1 MEIRQ
6 ATDKDIQ
13 AIIDLLKVSLGE
25 ALLQKS
31 ETYWRWKHLV
41 NPFGASP
48 VIVAE
53 EGGKI
58 IGVRAF
64 MRWSWRHHG
73 KIVHAVRAVDTATHP
88 DHQGKGIFKKLTL
101 SLLEMCAEQGY
112 QFVFNT
118 PNKNSMPGYLKM
130 GWKLAGRLP
139 VAVRFSKPLSM
150 VRQLAFKRSLE
161 NISSFV
167 ESETP
172 QQILSRPD
180 FQLVLDQYNATSP
193 GKFRTAHTVESL
205 TWRYVDVP
213 VAKYHVLA
221 IWDDK
226 NLAAAVFY
234 RLKPSRAGLEMRV
247 TDVIAAGEK
256 KFSDF
261 NPSIVKRAKEHGA
274 FFITSSN
281 FIGTRLLSAYIGPQ
295 VTVRSIGDFS
305 LGDLEDF
312 NQWSPSL
319 GDMEL
324 F

>member
-1 MEIRQ
+1 
-6 ATDKDIQ
+6 
-13 AIIDLLKVSLGE
+13 
-25 ALLQKS
+25 
-31 ETYWRWKHLV
+31 
-41 NPFGASP
+41 
-48 VIVAE
+48 
-53 EGGKI
+53 
-58 IGVRAF
+58 
-64 MRWSWRHHG
+64 
-73 KIVHAVRAVDTATHP
+73 
-88 DHQGKGIFKKLTL
+88 
-101 SLLEMCAEQGY
+101 MCAEQGY